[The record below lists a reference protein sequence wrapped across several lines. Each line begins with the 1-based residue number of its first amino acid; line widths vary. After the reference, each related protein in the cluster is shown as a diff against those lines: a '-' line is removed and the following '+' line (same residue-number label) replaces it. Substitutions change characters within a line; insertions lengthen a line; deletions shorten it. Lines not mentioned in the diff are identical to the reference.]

1 MCGDFILP
9 MNLHI
14 SYFYTKIGK
23 YMNSFI
29 KNLYYYETVEVYG
42 LLRLTSLKN
51 PLIYT
56 FVRTL
61 HPHLFSSYLTS
72 LWETCSLKE
81 NYNHVQSRFIL
92 MNQTLATTLFNSYS
106 IYCAKKIFY
115 IIDIFHT
122 YVCLNNLTNDDFI
135 YTYF

>member
-1 MCGDFILP
+1 
-9 MNLHI
+9 MNG
-14 SYFYTKIGK
+14 S
-23 YMNSFI
+23 I
-29 KNLYYYETVEVYG
+29 KNLYYYETVKVYG

-92 MNQTLATTLFNSYS
+92 MNQNLATTLFNSYS
-106 IYCAKKIFY
+106 ISCVKSTFY
-115 IIDIFHT
+115 IIDIFHAL
-122 YVCLNNLTNDDFI
+122 VCLHTLTNDDFI
-135 YTYF
+135 YVQFVMI